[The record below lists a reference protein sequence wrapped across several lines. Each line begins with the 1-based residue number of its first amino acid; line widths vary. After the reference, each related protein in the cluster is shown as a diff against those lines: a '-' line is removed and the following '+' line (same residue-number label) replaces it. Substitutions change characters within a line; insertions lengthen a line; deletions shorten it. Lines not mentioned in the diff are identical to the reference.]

1 MPIQHQIEA
10 DYLVAFK
17 GHDQATV
24 DALRFLKAAIKNREI
39 ELREGILSDQEI
51 IAVLTREA
59 KRRQESITMFT
70 QGDRAELAAKET
82 LELELI
88 RKYLPAQ
95 MGDDD
100 LAAIVKDVVATMNPT
115 PKDFGKVMSAV
126 MAKGKGQADG
136 NRVSAAVKAVLK

>member
-1 MPIQHQIEA
+1 MPIQHQIEQ
-10 DYLVAFK
+10 DYLTAFK

-70 QGDRAELAAKET
+70 KGDRAELAAKET

-95 MGDDD
+95 MTDDD
-100 LAAIVKDVVATMNPT
+100 LVVIVKTVVAEMNPT

-126 MAKGKGQADG
+126 MAKVKGQADG